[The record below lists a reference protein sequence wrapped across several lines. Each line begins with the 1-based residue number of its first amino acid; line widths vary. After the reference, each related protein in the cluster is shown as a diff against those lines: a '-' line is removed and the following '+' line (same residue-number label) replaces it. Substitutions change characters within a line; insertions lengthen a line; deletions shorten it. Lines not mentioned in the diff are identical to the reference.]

1 MRCVAQRNELIFD
14 SLLQYAVIR
23 SGIQYNEFDISDLCV
38 IHLHW
43 LSVMFGVFLHSVNMA
58 YTMTQ

>member
-1 MRCVAQRNELIFD
+1 MSVCVKTRFKMRCVAQRNEFIFD

-38 IHLHW
+38 IHLH
-43 LSVMFGVFLHSVNMA
+43 
-58 YTMTQ
+58 